1 MVSHSENV
9 RKENNIAI
17 TLRDGGLQRTD
28 RNGRCMHGI
37 YVGGIGTADYMCG
50 GCEDGYTTYL
60 TCDTHNE
67 SSWVHYTE
75 ADKQFEC
82 VENEILKGIEIPS
95 EILDHLGIPRYH
107 HQLA

>member
-1 MVSHSENV
+1 MRTVLVSHSENV

-17 TLRDGGLQRTD
+17 TLRDGSNTTD
-28 RNGRCMHGI
+28 TGRCMHGT

-95 EILDHLGIPRYH
+95 EILDHL
-107 HQLA
+107 